1 VVHEEVLAFLA
12 KPLDRDL
19 SSLGDHLTEKEV
31 HEAIKALPSD
41 KAPGRTVS
49 RGYSSKLVGIPSRKI
64 L

>member
-1 VVHEEVLAFLA
+1 M
-12 KPLDRDL
+12 
-19 SSLGDHLTEKEV
+19 EKEV

-49 RGYSSKLVGIPSRKI
+49 QGYSSKLVGIPSRKI